1 MKYTDVKI
9 VQVETLLGYVDELA
23 KLGFIDSK
31 DVRRIKSMFKYKCS
45 KCSYLKKDECKCRN
59 LSLKLKKNCFSLYRF
74 FEKKLYEYYGFRFE
88 VDNLWEKVRI
98 EEVKSLQ
105 NRLIDS
111 LLDVYTLLPDF
122 VNDEIFSDIKNLCN
136 KCAGCRNFQGS
147 CVADDGKKKVKGCFA
162 DFKTMQKLL
171 TYNKEGKFSL

>member
-1 MKYTDVKI
+1 MRYTDIKI
-9 VQVETLLGYVDELA
+9 AQVETLLGYVDELA

-45 KCSYLKKDECKCRN
+45 KCAYLQKDECKCRAI
-59 LSLKLKKNCFSLYRF
+59 SFKKKRNCYHLYRF
-74 FEKKLYEYYGFRFE
+74 FEKKLYEYYGLRFE
-88 VDNLWEKVRI
+88 ADALFEKLRI

-111 LLDVYTLLPDF
+111 LLDIHSFMPDF
-122 VNDEIFSDIKNLCN
+122 MNDEIFSDIKNLCN

-147 CVADDGKKKVKGCFA
+147 CVADENKKKAKGCLA